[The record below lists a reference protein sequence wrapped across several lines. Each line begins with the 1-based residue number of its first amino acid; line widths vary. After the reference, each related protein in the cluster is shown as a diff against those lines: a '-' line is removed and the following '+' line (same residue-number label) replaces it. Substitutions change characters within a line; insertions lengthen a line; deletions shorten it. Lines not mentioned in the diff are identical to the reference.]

1 MSLAVPRVH
10 HPPSFPLHLRLARA
24 AATLAG
30 VLPFGLFVGLF
41 LLLPVAKMVAGALT
55 LANGGVG
62 LDNFRRA
69 LAPQYL
75 SAFRTSI
82 LLSLETALLG
92 VLLGTAV
99 AYAVV
104 HGAVRRHQGL
114 VVTFC
119 TVTSNFAGV
128 PLAFAFITTLGA
140 VGWVTVLVQRLFHVN
155 LYTDLG
161 FAIYSYYGL
170 VLVYAYFQLPL
181 MVLLAVPAMHGLR
194 SEWREAARILGAS
207 PWQYW
212 RDVGLPVLAP
222 SLAGA
227 AALLFANAFGAY
239 ATAYSLS
246 SGAINLITLRIG
258 TLING
263 DVTFDAGLANALG
276 VGMTAVVGAAIL
288 VYQAANRTAR
298 RWMR

>member
-1 MSLAVPRVH
+1 MSLAVSRAEPVSAV
-10 HPPSFPLHLRLARA
+10 PSRLRAARA
-24 AATLAG
+24 AATVAG
-30 VLPFGLFVGLF
+30 LTPFGLFVALF
-41 LLLPVAKMVAGALT
+41 LLLPVAKMVVGAFLV
-55 LANGGVG
+55 AHGGLG

-75 SAFRTSI
+75 NAFRTSVEI
-82 LLSLETALLG
+82 SLETALIG
-92 VLLGTAV
+92 AVFGTAV

-104 HGAVRRHQGL
+104 HGAARRRQGL

-128 PLAFAFITTLGA
+128 PLAFAFITTLGV
-140 VGWVTVLVQRLFHVN
+140 VGWVTVLVQALFHVN

-161 FAIYSYYGL
+161 FAIYSSLGL
-170 VLVYAYFQLPL
+170 VLVYAYFQIPL

-194 SEWREAARILGAS
+194 AEWREAARMLGAS
-207 PWQYW
+207 PWRYW

-227 AALLFANAFGAY
+227 TALLFANAFGAY

-276 VGMTAVVGAAIL
+276 VGMTAIVGAAIL
-288 VYQAANRTAR
+288 VYQAANRRAR